1 MSDASPWAFSHSD
14 EVRFADLDVMGHLNN
29 VAFLVF
35 AESARVGYMRVLMP
49 NRDLVAGDFGVMIA
63 ETKIRYRA
71 PGHFGERIETRLR
84 PADLGRTSFR
94 VDFEMRVGDRV
105 IADGY
110 TVMVLYDRSAARP
123 MSLPKALRQ
132 RLAADGA
139 RERPPERAARTEHA
153 APRAGDGCAAP
164 TRDGAASRA
173 PDGAAA
179 RAPDDTTTQGEAHG
193 ATAPLTKL

>member
-1 MSDASPWAFSHSD
+1 RRRAGGLQHRAAPLRLAGQSPRAGPERHRVPVGAVSDASPWAFSHSD

-35 AESARVGYMRVLMP
+35 AESARGGYMQELMP

-63 ETKIRYRA
+63 ETKISYRA

-123 MSLPKALRQ
+123 MVLPDA
-132 RLAADGA
+132 
-139 RERPPERAARTEHA
+139 
-153 APRAGDGCAAP
+153 
-164 TRDGAASRA
+164 
-173 PDGAAA
+173 
-179 RAPDDTTTQGEAHG
+179 
-193 ATAPLTKL
+193 